1 MLLAALSSA
10 VALKTALFYQA
21 RQGVMPFVLR
31 RYLVLCP
38 AYSTKEGSA
47 SDYMTLCNNV
57 LQDPLID
64 DLPDHKDLLNIFLT
78 QEVAGVQALKTRYGQ
93 EIAAQED
100 IFGGTEGQK
109 RQEDFMT
116 RVTEHNL
123 MVISKYYSR
132 LSLDRLSML
141 LNLPVD
147 DAEEHLANLVIND
160 AIKAKI
166 DRPAGIVHFTP
177 AQGPVQILDHWAESI
192 SKLLGL
198 VETTC
203 QKIQKESMQ
212 HNVPIP
218 GA

>member
-1 MLLAALSSA
+1 
-10 VALKTALFYQA
+10 
-21 RQGVMPFVLR
+21 MPITGC

-38 AYSTKEGSA
+38 AYSTPEGSA
-47 SDYMTLCNNV
+47 SDYTTLCNTV

-64 DLPDHKDLLNIFLT
+64 DLPEHKDLLTIFLT
-78 QEVAGVQALKTRYGQ
+78 QEVTGAQALKTRYGQ

-100 IFGGTEGQK
+100 IFGDADGQK
-109 RQEDFMT
+109 RQEDFT
-116 RVTEHNL
+116 KRVTEHNL

-132 LSLDRLSML
+132 LSLERLSKL
-141 LNLPVD
+141 LSLPVE
-147 DAEEHLANLVIND
+147 DAEEDLANLVIKQ

-166 DRPAGIVHFTP
+166 DRPEGVVYFTP
-177 AQGPVQILDHWAESI
+177 AQGPVQVLDHWAESI

>member
-1 MLLAALSSA
+1 M
-10 VALKTALFYQA
+10 
-21 RQGVMPFVLR
+21 
-31 RYLVLCP
+31 LCP

-47 SDYMTLCNNV
+47 SDYTTLCNNV

-64 DLPDHKDLLNIFLT
+64 DLPEHKDLLTIFLT
-78 QEVAGVQALKTRYGQ
+78 QEVTGVHALNTRYGQ
-93 EIAAQED
+93 EITAQDD
-100 IFGGTEGQK
+100 IFGGTDGQK
-109 RQEDFMT
+109 RQEDFTT

-123 MVISKYYSR
+123 IVIAKYYSR
-132 LSLDRLSML
+132 LSLDRLSKL

-147 DAEEHLANLVIND
+147 DAEEHLANLVIAD

-166 DRPAGIVHFTP
+166 DRPAGVVYFTP
-177 AQGPVQILDHWAESI
+177 AQGPVQVLDQWAESI

>member
-1 MLLAALSSA
+1 MEPIADRQQRTLAIAGFCVSA
-10 VALKTALFYQA
+10 IHECLIC
-21 RQGVMPFVLR
+21 

-38 AYSTKEGSA
+38 AYSTTEGSA
-47 SDYMTLCNNV
+47 SDYSTLCNTV
-57 LQDPLID
+57 LHDPQID
-64 DLPDHKDLLNIFLT
+64 DVPEHKDLLKIFLT
-78 QEVAGVQALKTRYGQ
+78 QEVTGVQTLLARYEQ
-93 EIAAQED
+93 EMRAQAD
-100 IFGGTEGQK
+100 IFGGTEGQA
-109 RQEDFMT
+109 RQEDFKK

-123 MVISKYYSR
+123 MVIAKYYSR
-132 LSLDRLSML
+132 LSLERLSKL
-141 LNLPVD
+141 LSLPVD
-147 DAEEHLANLVIND
+147 DAEEHLANLVIKQ

-166 DRPAGIVHFTP
+166 DRPAGVVYFTP
-177 AQGPVQILDHWAESI
+177 ARGPVQVLDRWAENI